1 MVNNNIIFKYI
12 NPDDNMMLSKLSGYD
27 LQDLIILLNNFYL
40 DLRYNISLDNS
51 ITFGTELEFEDA
63 DKEVIRDK
71 ISDEL
76 LRNWIVKSDCS
87 IINGG
92 EVNSPILR
100 DRESSWNEL
109 SKVCSILGE
118 YAKVGNSSAGHIH
131 IGAHI
136 LGDDVASW
144 LNFIKL
150 WSVYENIIFR
160 FSYGEFLA
168 GRKCILRYARPIKD
182 ILKDY
187 YKQFKDNHVSL
198 ENMLVILS
206 KKRDQ
211 AVNFANV
218 LKFSTGSFNLGNTIE
233 FRCPNAT
240 FKPEIWQNNIKFFA
254 KFLQYSN
261 SSLYDDNIVEE
272 RNKLDINNNLKYEM
286 YNEIYLNQALELG
299 DMLFDNN
306 LDKIY
311 FLKQYLKNFGI
322 VDKKNIK
329 TYSLVKKYCL

>member
-136 LGDDVASW
+136 LGDDVTSW

-261 SSLYDDNIVEE
+261 SSLYDDDIVEE

-322 VDKKNIK
+322 VDKNNIK
-329 TYSLVKKYCL
+329 TYSLVKK

>member
-27 LQDLIILLNNFYL
+27 LQDLIILFNNFYL

-51 ITFGTELEFEDA
+51 ITFGTELEFEDV

-71 ISDEL
+71 ISYEL
-76 LRNWIVKSDCS
+76 IRNWIVKSDCS

-100 DRESSWNEL
+100 DRESSWTEL
-109 SKVCSILGE
+109 SKVCSILDE
-118 YAKVGNSSAGHIH
+118 NAKVGNSSAGHIH

-136 LGDDVASW
+136 LGDDVTSW

-160 FSYGEFLA
+160 FSYGEFLM

-182 ILKDY
+182 MLKDY

-218 LKFSTGSFNLGNTIE
+218 SKFNTGSFNLTNTIE

-261 SSLYDDNIVEE
+261 SSLYDDDIVEE

-286 YNEIYLNQALELG
+286 YNEIYLNQALELS

-322 VDKKNIK
+322 VDKNNIK
-329 TYSLVKKYCL
+329 TFLLVKK